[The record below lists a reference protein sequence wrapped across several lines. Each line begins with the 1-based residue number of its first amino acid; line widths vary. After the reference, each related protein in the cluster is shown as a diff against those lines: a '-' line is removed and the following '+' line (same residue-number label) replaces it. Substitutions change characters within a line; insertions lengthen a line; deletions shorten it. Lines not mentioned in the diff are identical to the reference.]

1 MLMKNYHRKCTSMSI
16 ISNLLYRTI
25 IGCGGVVEKK
35 FNKETKSFKKVN
47 NELLLDILSKNASSE
62 IGEKFKF
69 RNILSEEDFKMKVP
83 LTEYS
88 YYDNYI
94 ERMANGEKNI
104 LITGKVEY
112 FGHTSGTTG
121 KQKLIPVTK
130 RTKMKGAK
138 YMALLITRFS
148 YNNLKEDWNYGK
160 GLMIADIVMST
171 YTKGG
176 IPICSATSGG
186 INGIKTLLPYLY
198 TSPYEVMEI
207 KEKEVALYLHVL
219 FGLKEKKL
227 LYISGVFI
235 SNILDLL
242 RVMEKNSD
250 KLVKDIRQGR
260 ISKTLN
266 INEETRKEL
275 NKYLTPNASRADEL
289 ENEFKKGFK
298 GICKRVW
305 PNLQYIASVTGA
317 NFTIYDEAV
326 KYYLGPVQIYSPCYA
341 ASEGIMGINPYVKDI
356 RYVIIPDTVFYEFI
370 PSEELSENNP
380 KTISSEQ
387 LEIGKSYEIVITTYT
402 GLYRYRIGDVVK
414 VVGFYNNSPEIEFL
428 YRRNQVLN
436 MVSEKTTEE
445 HLTDAIRN
453 TKNRLKLDLIDYTT
467 VADNSITPGRYQFYF
482 EVKGK
487 VTKELVRSIEIT
499 LDEELRN
506 CNLAYKRFRSKS
518 GLAMPKVIMLE
529 EGTFNKVKEFLFM
542 KGISKNQI
550 KIPRVVTTNK
560 NVLGVIESNKL
571 DY

>member
-47 NELLLDILSKNASSE
+47 NELLLNILSKNASSE
-62 IGEKFKF
+62 IGKNFKF
-69 RNILSEEDFKMKVP
+69 INILSVEDFKMKVP
-83 LTEYS
+83 LTEYF

-94 ERMANGEKNI
+94 KRMANGEENI
-104 LITGKVEY
+104 LITEKVEY

-121 KQKLIPVTK
+121 KQKLVPVTK
-130 RTKMKGAK
+130 SSRMKAAK
-138 YMALLITRFS
+138 YMALLISRFS

-186 INGIKTLLPYLY
+186 INGIKTILPYLY
-198 TSPYEVMEI
+198 TSPYEVMKI
-207 KEKEVALYLHVL
+207 KEKEVALYLHAL

-250 KLVKDIRQGR
+250 RLVKDIRKGR
-260 ISKTLN
+260 LSKTLN
-266 INEETRKEL
+266 IDEETRKAL
-275 NKYLTPNASRADEL
+275 NKYLSPNASRADEL

-317 NFTIYDEAV
+317 NFTIYDDMV

-560 NVLGVIESNKL
+560 NVLGVIENNKL

>member
-1 MLMKNYHRKCTSMSI
+1 
-16 ISNLLYRTI
+16 
-25 IGCGGVVEKK
+25 
-35 FNKETKSFKKVN
+35 
-47 NELLLDILSKNASSE
+47 
-62 IGEKFKF
+62 
-69 RNILSEEDFKMKVP
+69 
-83 LTEYS
+83 
-88 YYDNYI
+88 
-94 ERMANGEKNI
+94 
-104 LITGKVEY
+104 
-112 FGHTSGTTG
+112 
-121 KQKLIPVTK
+121 
-130 RTKMKGAK
+130 
-138 YMALLITRFS
+138 
-148 YNNLKEDWNYGK
+148 
-160 GLMIADIVMST
+160 
-171 YTKGG
+171 
-176 IPICSATSGG
+176 
-186 INGIKTLLPYLY
+186 
-198 TSPYEVMEI
+198 
-207 KEKEVALYLHVL
+207 
-219 FGLKEKKL
+219 
-227 LYISGVFI
+227 
-235 SNILDLL
+235 
-242 RVMEKNSD
+242 MEKNSD
-250 KLVKDIRQGR
+250 RLVKDIRKGR
-260 ISKTLN
+260 LSKTLN
-266 INEETRKEL
+266 IDEETRKAL
-275 NKYLTPNASRADEL
+275 NKYLSPNASREDEL

-487 VTKELVRSIEIT
+487 FTKELVRSIEIT

>member
-1 MLMKNYHRKCTSMSI
+1 MSI

-35 FNKETKSFKKVN
+35 FNKETKNFKKVN

-104 LITGKVEY
+104 LIKGKVEY

-266 INEETRKEL
+266 IDEETRKEL

-370 PSEELSENNP
+370 PSEELSKNNP
-380 KTISSEQ
+380 KAISSDQ

>member
-1 MLMKNYHRKCTSMSI
+1 MSI

-47 NELLLDILSKNASSE
+47 NELLLNILSKNASSE
-62 IGEKFKF
+62 IGKKFKF
-69 RNILSEEDFKMKVP
+69 INILSVEDFKMKVP
-83 LTEYS
+83 LTEYF

-94 ERMANGEKNI
+94 KRMANGEENI
-104 LITGKVEY
+104 LITEKVEY

-121 KQKLIPVTK
+121 KQKLVPVTK
-130 RTKMKGAK
+130 SSRMKAAK
-138 YMALLITRFS
+138 YMALLISRFS

-186 INGIKTLLPYLY
+186 INGIKTILPYLY
-198 TSPYEVMEI
+198 TSPYEVMKI
-207 KEKEVALYLHVL
+207 KEKEVALYLHAL

-250 KLVKDIRQGR
+250 RLVKDIRKGR
-260 ISKTLN
+260 LSKTLN
-266 INEETRKEL
+266 IDEETRKAL
-275 NKYLTPNASRADEL
+275 NKYLSPNASRADEL

-317 NFTIYDEAV
+317 NFTIYDDMV

-341 ASEGIMGINPYVKDI
+341 ASEGIMGINPYVKNI

-560 NVLGVIESNKL
+560 NVLGVIENNKL